1 MPNSIRDKNDLVI
14 RKYHTDIKEKAK
26 LTENIIYVNHFME
39 EKEQDSW
46 IYLSDFVIL
55 PYRKISNSGI
65 LGRAKLYKK
74 VFNIKSRRIQRSS

>member
-1 MPNSIRDKNDLVI
+1 
-14 RKYHTDIKEKAK
+14 
-26 LTENIIYVNHFME
+26 ME

-65 LGRAKLYKK
+65 LVEQNYTKK
-74 VFNIKSRRIQRSS
+74 VFNIKSRRTQRSS